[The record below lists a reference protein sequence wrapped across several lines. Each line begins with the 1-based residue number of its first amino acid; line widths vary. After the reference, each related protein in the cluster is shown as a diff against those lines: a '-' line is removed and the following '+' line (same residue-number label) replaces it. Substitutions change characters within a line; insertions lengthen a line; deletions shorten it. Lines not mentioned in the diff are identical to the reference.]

1 MEGKNVM
8 EGIRKGRGSI
18 VNNFEVTIL
27 ILISAALTVIL
38 RTMPLFVRIPE
49 NNRIIN
55 KFFEALPYAVLT
67 LLVFPGM
74 FTSAGNTGF
83 DIIKVSIG
91 IGVITFLSLK
101 RYGLGIVITASMFII
116 FIFDIIKVMIR

>member
-1 MEGKNVM
+1 MEEKKVM
-8 EGIRKGRGSI
+8 ESVGKGRGSI

>member
-1 MEGKNVM
+1 MEVRNLIESVG
-8 EGIRKGRGSI
+8 KGRGNI

-27 ILISAALTVIL
+27 ILISAALTVML

-67 LLVFPGM
+67 LLVFPGI

-101 RYGLGIVITASMFII
+101 RYGLGIVITASMIII
-116 FIFDIIKVMIR
+116 FLFDIIKVFMK

>member
-1 MEGKNVM
+1 MEVRNLIESVG
-8 EGIRKGRGSI
+8 KGRGNI
-18 VNNFEVTIL
+18 VNNLEVTIL
-27 ILISAALTVIL
+27 ILISAALTVML

-101 RYGLGIVITASMFII
+101 RYGLGIVITASMIII
-116 FIFDIIKVMIR
+116 FLFDIIKVFMK

>member
-1 MEGKNVM
+1 MERKNVM
-8 EGIRKGRGSI
+8 EIIRKRRRSI
-18 VNNFEVTIL
+18 MNNFEVTVL
-27 ILISAALTVIL
+27 ILISASLTVML
-38 RTMPLFVRIPE
+38 RTMPLFVKIPE

-67 LLVFPGM
+67 LLVFPGI

-83 DIIKVSIG
+83 DIAKVFIG

-101 RYGLGIVITASMFII
+101 KYGLGIVITAAMVII
-116 FIFDIIKVMIR
+116 FMFDIIKIVIR

>member
-1 MEGKNVM
+1 M
-8 EGIRKGRGSI
+8 
-18 VNNFEVTIL
+18 NNFEVTVL
-27 ILISAALTVIL
+27 ILISAALTVML

-67 LLVFPGM
+67 LLVFPGI

-83 DIIKVSIG
+83 DIVKVFIG
-91 IGVITFLSLK
+91 IGVIAFLSLK
-101 RYGLGIVITASMFII
+101 KHGLGIVITVSMLII
-116 FIFDIIKVMIR
+116 FMFDIIKVMIR

>member
-1 MEGKNVM
+1 MEVRNLIESVG
-8 EGIRKGRGSI
+8 KGRGNI

-27 ILISAALTVIL
+27 ILISAALTVML

-101 RYGLGIVITASMFII
+101 RYGLGIVITASMIII
-116 FIFDIIKVMIR
+116 FLFDIIKVFMK

>member
-1 MEGKNVM
+1 MEVRNLIESVG
-8 EGIRKGRGSI
+8 KGRGNI

-27 ILISAALTVIL
+27 ILISAALTVML

-101 RYGLGIVITASMFII
+101 RYGLGIVITVSMFII

>member
-1 MEGKNVM
+1 M
-8 EGIRKGRGSI
+8 EGIRKGRGNI
-18 VNNFEVTIL
+18 VNNFEVTVL
-27 ILISAALTVIL
+27 ILISATLTVML

-67 LLVFPGM
+67 LLVFPGI

-83 DIIKVSIG
+83 DIVKVFIG

-101 RYGLGIVITASMFII
+101 KHGLGIVITVSMLII
-116 FIFDIIKVMIR
+116 FMFDIIKVMIR